1 MLNVNQSIGTVSELL
16 LEKTV
21 LHVTYIYSLLTHF
34 WRLVKLRETSLS

>member
-21 LHVTYIYSLLTHF
+21 LHVILYLFFADSF
-34 WRLVKLRETSLS
+34 FETC